1 MPEERMYQVVMQ
13 MNVLSPEMFNVTEVD
28 AIHLSGRQY
37 HYNRNRQGDSESVGV
52 LGNDM
57 IQNGKDVNL
66 GEPLNSSSIK
76 MEYVGTSQ
84 NRRGLTDDLMV
95 VGLIGS
101 TPSVGEPRTW
111 GSGQRWRNS
120 FSTCLTDALRSG

>member
-1 MPEERMYQVVMQ
+1 MYQAVMQ
-13 MNVLSPEMFNVTEVD
+13 MNVLSSVITHVTEVD
-28 AIHLSGRQY
+28 AIHFGGRQ
-37 HYNRNRQGDSESVGV
+37 HHCNRDRQGDSESVGV
-52 LGNDM
+52 LGNSM
-57 IQNGKDVNL
+57 IQDGKDVNL
-66 GEPLNSSSIK
+66 GEPLSSSSIR

-84 NRRGLTDDLMV
+84 NRQGLTDDLMV
-95 VGLIGS
+95 VGLTGS

>member
-1 MPEERMYQVVMQ
+1 MYQAVMQ
-13 MNVLSPEMFNVTEVD
+13 MNVLSSVITNVTEVD
-28 AIHLSGRQY
+28 AIHIGGRQY
-37 HYNRNRQGDSESVGV
+37 HWNRERQGDSESVGV
-52 LGNDM
+52 LGNGM

-66 GEPLNSSSIK
+66 GEPLSSSSIRV
-76 MEYVGTSQ
+76 EYVRTSQ

-95 VGLIGS
+95 VGLTGS

>member
-1 MPEERMYQVVMQ
+1 MYQAVMQ
-13 MNVLSPEMFNVTEVD
+13 MNVLSSVITHVTEVD
-28 AIHLSGRQY
+28 AIHIGGRQY
-37 HYNRNRQGDSESVGV
+37 HCSHYRQGDSESVGV
-52 LGNDM
+52 LGNSM
-57 IQNGKDVNL
+57 IQNGKGVNL
-66 GEPLNSSSIK
+66 GEPLSSSSIRV
-76 MEYVGTSQ
+76 EYVRTSQ

-101 TPSVGEPRTW
+101 TPSVGKPRTW